1 MYDDW
6 FYICIICILILIDIQ
21 YFPLFPLFIQFVQKN
36 LLLLR
41 NMINVLFRLEV
52 NSALIK
58 YINLPKT
65 LKRFYSY
72 RREKHIKHHYATNHI
87 VSL

>member
-1 MYDDW
+1 
-6 FYICIICILILIDIQ
+6 
-21 YFPLFPLFIQFVQKN
+21 
-36 LLLLR
+36 
-41 NMINVLFRLEV
+41 MITVLVRLEV

-72 RREKHIKHHYATNHI
+72 RREKHIKHYYATNHI